1 MAESQHLAK
10 YLVDM
15 TKKGEVPNSGFVAY
29 LSSLEQVNS
38 ISPLV
43 ASSIVSELAD
53 QFFSSGSVGS
63 GKFVYR

>member
-1 MAESQHLAK
+1 MAESQYLAK

-43 ASSIVSELAD
+43 ASSIVG
-53 QFFSSGSVGS
+53 GSKS
-63 GKFVYR
+63 QS